1 MFETLQFE
9 YLVVILYVPIPVLV
23 VQIAILQK
31 QPLKLPTGPMSHP
44 RWKLTTQF
52 IYHVYMIE
60 IVMHVKQQLPCYY
73 LDQDAADRPHITEFI
88 PLAALQDHF
97 WASVLPGIYHLTVG
111 VVFVGG
117 PSEIYQLYLLAR
129 RQENTF
135 ISPLGFLEGGR
146 AEQDVLGFEVG
157 VRVALKREVGDCLEE
172 LPGEGADMPV
182 RETYKF
188 IFFDK
193 FVQGEPESLE
203 DDAVVVAMVEVLDVP
218 DDMVVVKGIIPTDL
232 LDDGTLGP
240 GRIGV
245 LLDRLYYLTLPKVT
259 FIAYF
264 LPSKSPST
272 TLPNV
277 PVPSRAVTLYL

>member
-31 QPLKLPTGPMSHP
+31 KPLELPTGPMSHP

-52 IYHVYMIE
+52 VYHVYVIE
-60 IVMHVKQQLPCYY
+60 IVMHVEQQLPCYY

-88 PLAALQDHF
+88 PLAALQDHL
-97 WASVLPGIYHLTVG
+97 WASVLPGVYHLTVG
-111 VVFVGG
+111 VVFVGC

-157 VRVALKREVGDCLEE
+157 VRVALEREVGDCLKE

-272 TLPNV
+272 TLPKV